1 MTGLRK
7 FWFSVLS
14 LICYTFLLWQNS
26 GLDPFNLGL
35 ALAILNGTFVAGN
48 AAVHI
53 KGKVENKSV

>member
-14 LICYTFLLWQNS
+14 LASFTFLMWVNQS
-26 GLDPFNLGL
+26 LDPFNLGL
-35 ALAILNGTFVAGN
+35 ALGVLNGTFIAGN

-53 KGKVENKSV
+53 KGKPENSSK